1 MAAPSNIKAT
11 LRKQISAALRT
22 LTPAQLATQSAAVMA
37 HLNGLPAYTMCKSA
51 SVYLPMDKGCEVD
64 TWPIVADLLQ
74 RGARVAIPRVTG
86 PAPTDMLMLR
96 LSSLEQAHQ
105 LPRTK
110 WGIPEPDEALAAQ
123 MEDATVASDLTL
135 LLVPGVAFDARCG
148 RLGHGRGYYDA
159 FIKAQRALAR
169 TDGTQLVVIGLG
181 LSLQL
186 LETVPMAEQDERL
199 DLVITPEGPLAYTS
213 AADAAHAASLIE
225 MGRKRDRPRDRADR
239 AADRADRADGDRE
252 FPVPPPTPPPSAA
265 GTRISPN
272 SEAISEAEGRAAA
285 TATAAAEAEA
295 TAAAAATGAC
305 SLDYDERVSLS
316 TGKYKYACLRL
327 AREGEGSFLAVRSA
341 RGSYHADVAE
351 PAIEAYVAMGY
362 V

>member
-1 MAAPSNIKAT
+1 MTPTNIKAT

-225 MGRKRDRPRDRADR
+225 TGRKRDRPRDR
-239 AADRADRADGDRE
+239 GDRSGDRDGE
-252 FPVPPPTPPPSAA
+252 IQVPPPPSAA

-272 SEAISEAEGRAAA
+272 SEALSETEGRAAA

-351 PAIEAYVAMGY
+351 PAIEAYEAMGY

>member
-213 AADAAHAASLIE
+213 ATDAAHAASLIE
-225 MGRKRDRPRDRADR
+225 MGRKRDRPRDRADC
-239 AADRADRADGDRE
+239 DRE
-252 FPVPPPTPPPSAA
+252 VPVPPPTPPPSAA
-265 GTRISPN
+265 GTRIPPN
-272 SEAISEAEGRAAA
+272 SEAISEAEGRASA

-305 SLDYDERVSLS
+305 SLDYVERVSLS

-351 PAIEAYVAMGY
+351 PAIHAYEAKGY
-362 V
+362 VRLHLIATDCH